1 MSHVVSL
8 NGDPVEL
15 MVSRPEYRQPPRK
28 PPRSGAITQP
38 RDDMG
43 ARQRP
48 DVFDDLGE
56 FHGTASGA
64 RHNMLQCVRGLVVIS
79 VLSLGCAGAPVTSA
93 STARATVGNSTPTV
107 LTAAQLEL
115 DRQIA
120 RQVQP
125 VIDAFTNSLPQ
136 LLRDGRVVYL
146 STRDRVP
153 SLYVADT
160 RRPAETPRRLPTP
173 EERITFVTL
182 LPDERTALFLS
193 DTKSDGNFRVFRVEL
208 DGSRAATNLT
218 PDEVLHRDPPSVARA
233 VEGLFAYS
241 AHATSDRTSRVLVQR
256 ADGTA
261 PTEIYRDPQSGEVVD
276 FAPDGKH
283 VLFAQIHSENEQ
295 VLLEIDVDS
304 RSAKK
309 IFPRGD
315 GKLPVSDARYSA
327 DGKSVIVASVA
338 EGTAPWLERIE
349 RDTGHVV
356 ARYEERAVP
365 TGLVSSVRVS
375 PNGQSLAI
383 MLDAGNHSKV
393 RILNARTFELER
405 TLQTPLGAAVPAPFR
420 ADGQELGLT
429 LSVPETPTDIY
440 SVDTKSFALTALR
453 AEARVGFETAAR
465 ITTSIVQ
472 VRAFDGLSIPV
483 NLYLPGRAEARPK
496 SPTVVL
502 VHGGPSGHAAVSFDA
517 EVRALC
523 DAGFAVV
530 QPNIRGSTGFGM
542 AYEKAD
548 DRERR
553 GAALKDVETVNAW
566 ARAQPWCDGRL
577 VIMGRSYGGYM
588 TLLALT
594 RSPGFWQAG
603 VDNSGMSDLKTMEQ
617 LEDQAIRVYDETE
630 FGALGHDDAILEAWS
645 PLKDGS
651 KISSPVF
658 IYQGVNDPITPREQ
672 ADRMVLA
679 LRQRGVPVEYMLIA
693 NEGHG
698 IVRRENRIAY
708 LARVI
713 RFLHERL

>member
-1 MSHVVSL
+1 M
-8 NGDPVEL
+8 
-15 MVSRPEYRQPPRK
+15 
-28 PPRSGAITQP
+28 
-38 RDDMG
+38 
-43 ARQRP
+43 
-48 DVFDDLGE
+48 
-56 FHGTASGA
+56 
-64 RHNMLQCVRGLVVIS
+64 
-79 VLSLGCAGAPVTSA
+79 
-93 STARATVGNSTPTV
+93 PTV

-115 DRQIA
+115 DRRIS
-120 RQVQP
+120 RQVLP
-125 VIDAFTNSLPQ
+125 VIDAFTNSSPQ
-136 LLRDGRVVYL
+136 LLTDGRVVYL

-153 SLYVADT
+153 SLFVADT
-160 RRPAETPRRLPTP
+160 WRPAETPRRLPTS

-182 LPDERTALFLS
+182 LPGERTALFLS
-193 DTKSDGNFRVFRVEL
+193 DTNSDGNFRIFRVEL
-208 DGSRAATNLT
+208 DGTTVATNLT

-233 VEGLFAYS
+233 VQGLFAYS
-241 AHATSDRTSRVLVQR
+241 AHATSNTMTQVLIQK

-261 PTEIYRDPQSGEVVD
+261 PKEIYRNPQSGEVVD

-295 VLLEIDVDS
+295 VLFEIDVDS
-304 RSAKK
+304 RAAKK

-327 DGKSVIVASVA
+327 DGRSIIVASAA

-349 RDTGHVV
+349 RDTGRVV

-365 TGLVSSVRVS
+365 RSLVPSVRVS
-375 PNGQSLAI
+375 PTGRSLAF
-383 MLDAGNHSKV
+383 MLDAGNHSEV
-393 RILNARTFELER
+393 RVLDARTLEIEG
-405 TLQTPLGAAVPAPFR
+405 TLQTPLGAAIPSSFR
-420 ADGQELGLT
+420 ADGKNFGLT
-429 LSVPETPTDIY
+429 LSVPDTPTDIY
-440 SVDTKSFALTALR
+440 AVDTESFALTALR
-453 AEARVGFETAAR
+453 AESRPGFETAAR
-465 ITTSIVQ
+465 IMTSIEQ

-483 NLYLPGRAEARPK
+483 NLYLPEHAEVRTK
-496 SPTVVL
+496 MPTVVL
-502 VHGGPSGHAAVSFDA
+502 VHGGPSGHASVSFDA

-523 DAGFAVV
+523 GAGFAVV
-530 QPNIRGSTGFGM
+530 QPNIRGSTGFGI
-542 AYEKAD
+542 AYERAD
-548 DRERR
+548 DRGRR

-594 RSPGFWQAG
+594 RSPGLWQAG

-617 LEDQAIRVYDETE
+617 LEDQSIRVYDETE
-630 FGALGHDDAILEAWS
+630 FGALGHDDEILEAWS
-645 PLKDGS
+645 PLKDAS

-658 IYQGVNDPITPREQ
+658 IYQGANDPITPREQ

-679 LRQRGVPVEYMLIA
+679 LRQRGVPVEYMLIG

-698 IVRRENRIAY
+698 IVRRENRLAY